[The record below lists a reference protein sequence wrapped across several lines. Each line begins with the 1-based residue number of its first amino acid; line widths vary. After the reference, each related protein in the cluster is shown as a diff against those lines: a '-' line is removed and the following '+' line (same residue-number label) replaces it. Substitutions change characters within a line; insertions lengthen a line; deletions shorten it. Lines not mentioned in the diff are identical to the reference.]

1 MREKQRERE
10 RDLKERGKSGRE
22 DRMGP
27 ISTEDLN
34 LRPLAMQAIGDLM
47 RESGEEKMNQLMKSL
62 KEEKVK
68 IEVFKRELPLTMQIL
83 SDGE

>member
-1 MREKQRERE
+1 
-10 RDLKERGKSGRE
+10 
-22 DRMGP
+22 MGL

-62 KEEKVK
+62 KEEMVK